1 MKKNILYLSIFAIYS
16 IVIKIILYATYTKV
30 NILTFMSLNIVL
42 PSIIILILSFAVSY
56 NASSTIKSC
65 FKLAIIFAMI
75 ALAVNLV
82 NNIIIGD
89 SITNYYMEE
98 TMEEDVMEELYDE
111 LDKKAIEQMIEMG
124 LIEEG
129 EEVYSENFGGAV
141 PMEEETAE
149 GEIAYGEW
157 DVEVTSESW
166 LDTITSSLLDV
177 LLAFASGV
185 VAMKIWKKRKA

>member
-1 MKKNILYLSIFAIYS
+1 LYI
-16 IVIKIILYATYTKV
+16 TYTKV
-30 NILTFMSLNIVL
+30 NILTFMSLNIAL
-42 PSIIILILSFAVSY
+42 PSVIILVLSFLASY
-56 NASSTIKSC
+56 NSSSTIKNC
-65 FKLAIIFAMI
+65 FKLAITFAVI

-129 EEVYSENFGGAV
+129 EEVYSENYGGAV

-166 LDTITSSLLDV
+166 LDTVTSSLLDV
-177 LLAFASGV
+177 LLAFVGGV
-185 VAMKIWKKRKA
+185 IAMKVWKRKNT